1 MCVSTGLGMV
11 APNPAFT
18 SMLTVFGLAGV
29 VGEYELFKQNI
40 LFQVS
45 FCVWTLLAMSKLQP
59 LSLIHI

>member
-45 FCVWTLLAMSKLQP
+45 FLCLDIIGHVQIATLT
-59 LSLIHI
+59 

>member
-40 LFQVS
+40 LLQVS
-45 FCVWTLLAMSKLQP
+45 FLCLDIIGHVQIATLT
-59 LSLIHI
+59 